1 MGCHTEHKH
10 GKGRLRLLKTKHL
23 RQATRLPDFRKGML
37 LLHEL
42 RHRDVHS
49 GGSLVFGIL
58 CIIGGCK
65 GNWKFVH
72 IYTMWQVFCLI
83 WSIIALIVNII
94 MYATAG
100 TYCYGGTCVN
110 LVSGFAWFWMIAMS
124 LCFWALSVG
133 AILVTHTFA
142 KHLFGGGSGD
152 VAAGGDSAVTAKV

>member
-1 MGCHTEHKH
+1 
-10 GKGRLRLLKTKHL
+10 
-23 RQATRLPDFRKGML
+23 ML

-49 GGSLVFGIL
+49 GGSRLHLSMAYHGWVCYLGQGIGSLVFGIL